1 LLGLEVNKGSL
12 FPIYL
17 NGPEKPTKLSST
29 EREREEPR
37 VLLSSIVKRNFP
49 LPYGVLDAT
58 ASYPI
63 EKFTHTI
70 VKQKDIKMM
79 R

>member
-1 LLGLEVNKGSL
+1 MDQKSPRSFLA
-12 FPIYL
+12 
-17 NGPEKPTKLSST
+17 
-29 EREREEPR
+29 ERERGEPR
-37 VLLSSIVKRNFP
+37 VLLSSIVKKNFP

-70 VKQKDIKMM
+70 VKQKDIDDEVEG
-79 R
+79 

>member
-1 LLGLEVNKGSL
+1 
-12 FPIYL
+12 
-17 NGPEKPTKLSST
+17 
-29 EREREEPR
+29 

-70 VKQKDIKMM
+70 VKQKDIDDEVEG
-79 R
+79 